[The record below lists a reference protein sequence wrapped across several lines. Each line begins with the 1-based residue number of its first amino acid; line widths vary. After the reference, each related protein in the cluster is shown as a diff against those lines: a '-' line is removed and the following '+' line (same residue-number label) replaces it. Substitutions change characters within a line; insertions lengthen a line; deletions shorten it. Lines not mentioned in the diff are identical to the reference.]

1 MCAGALVELF
11 AVVVAAPLLATPPSA
26 PAATQPAAAATA
38 TRRFPYLTLNLRDR
52 GCLVTVGGAREAGVW
67 VREELCPDSGQTWSV
82 LFTSPRQPFAPPR
95 DSASSLKR

>member
-38 TRRFPYLTLNLRDR
+38 TRRFPYLTLN
-52 GCLVTVGGAREAGVW
+52 
-67 VREELCPDSGQTWSV
+67 
-82 LFTSPRQPFAPPR
+82 PP
-95 DSASSLKR
+95 